1 MRHRVAGKKLNRD
14 IKHRK
19 ALFKNLINALVM
31 HEEIQTTEAKAKA
44 IRGLTD
50 KLISRGK
57 RGSLHARRTI
67 AAFLQNGIAVNKIVD
82 ELAPRFKDRIS
93 GFTRI
98 IRLGRRRGDNAMV
111 VKMELVEKA
120 AAAET
125 VAPSSSRKKPEVKI
139 KQPKSAEKTPEAAP
153 SDKTK
158 ALKFTEAAPSDKTQV
173 SQFTKSSRGGERGV
187 R

>member
-31 HEEIQTTEAKAKA
+31 HEEIQTTESKAKA
-44 IRGLTD
+44 IKGLTD
-50 KLISRGK
+50 MLISRGK
-57 RGSLHARRTI
+57 KRTLHARRMI
-67 AAFLQNGIAVNKIVD
+67 AAFLQNGKAVNKIVD
-82 ELAPRFKDRIS
+82 ELAIRFADRVG

-120 AAAET
+120 AVEEKVKQAAQKKNAQAQAKQE
-125 VAPSSSRKKPEVKI
+125 PEKKDKKDEKDKSR
-139 KQPKSAEKTPEAAP
+139 
-153 SDKTK
+153 
-158 ALKFTEAAPSDKTQV
+158 
-173 SQFTKSSRGGERGV
+173 
-187 R
+187 